1 MEGHKLIFP
10 IYGKITNVPNHQPAK
25 FNNMCITD
33 YDGLIIYNKT
43 LEKNIGLNQNNGF
56 ILGFIMD
63 LSLIINGHYN
73 GL

>member
-1 MEGHKLIFP
+1 
-10 IYGKITNVPNHQPAK
+10 
-25 FNNMCITD
+25 MCITD

>member
-1 MEGHKLIFP
+1 MIIP
-10 IYGKITNVPNHQPAK
+10 NIWKIKNVPNHQPAN